1 MTPSSPFPFLPFA
14 FLLFLS
20 ILDTIV
26 HIACI
31 VGARPNFIKMGI
43 RPANPSPV

>member
-1 MTPSSPFPFLPFA
+1 MTPSSPSPFLPFA

-31 VGARPNFIKMGI
+31 VGARLNFINMG
-43 RPANPSPV
+43 RLP